1 MNQEQYENFY
11 NILINA
17 PRIEQ
22 HDFEKGAKFFESCLP
37 IEVLASRGVDTLR
50 FGPMKPVGLIDKRTD
65 EKTMQ
70 LCNFAKI
77 ILQKHYLTLS
87 VSKQT

>member
-1 MNQEQYENFY
+1 MNKEQYEKFY

-50 FGPMKPVGLIDKRTD
+50 FGPMKPIGLIDKRTG
-65 EKTMQ
+65 EKITQ
-70 LCNFAKI
+70 LYNYVRTTP
-77 ILQKHYLTLS
+77 QKHYSTS
-87 VSKQT
+87 

>member
-1 MNQEQYENFY
+1 MNKEQYEKFY

-50 FGPMKPVGLIDKRTD
+50 FGPMKPIGLIDKRTG
-65 EKTMQ
+65 EKITQ
-70 LCNFAKI
+70 LFN
-77 ILQKHYLTLS
+77 
-87 VSKQT
+87 